1 MRRPRLRLRG
11 ERLLTGGKKQGLL
24 SAMHNRSTMFLG
36 TALLCLAVGCN
47 KPADSSASAAPP
59 SAPPASTTAQPA
71 VAAVAP
77 TQAAATAPLAAQPA
91 AAAPSASP
99 GTGKFGAPLS
109 AAGPVLTA
117 SAVMAEAGKY
127 DDKDLKLSGTVS
139 GACQKKG
146 CWMTLGSGE
155 AGAQTIR
162 VTFKDYGFFVPKDCL
177 GKKAVVEG
185 HFKVTTMSVAEAQHY
200 AEDAAKEGAPVKKV
214 TEPQKT
220 YAMVA
225 TGVELL

>member
-1 MRRPRLRLRG
+1 
-11 ERLLTGGKKQGLL
+11 
-24 SAMHNRSTMFLG
+24 MFLG
-36 TALLCLAVGCN
+36 TAFLCLAMACN
-47 KPADSSASAAPP
+47 KPAESSAPAPRAAPG
-59 SAPPASTTAQPA
+59 AATAQPA

-77 TQAAATAPLAAQPA
+77 TSAAATAPLAAQPA
-91 AAAPSASP
+91 AATASP
-99 GTGKFGAPLS
+99 GTGKFGAPVS
-109 AAGPVLTA
+109 AAGPVLAATA
-117 SAVMAEAGKY
+117 VLADSSKY
-127 DDKDLKLSGTVS
+127 DDKDLKLTGTVS

-146 CWMTLGSGE
+146 CWMTLGGGE
-155 AGAQTIR
+155 PGAQTIR

-225 TGVELL
+225 TGVELM

>member
-1 MRRPRLRLRG
+1 ML
-11 ERLLTGGKKQGLL
+11 
-24 SAMHNRSTMFLG
+24 AA
-36 TALLCLAVGCN
+36 TAVL
-47 KPADSSASAAPP
+47 ADSS
-59 SAPPASTTAQPA
+59 
-71 VAAVAP
+71 
-77 TQAAATAPLAAQPA
+77 
-91 AAAPSASP
+91 
-99 GTGKFGAPLS
+99 
-109 AAGPVLTA
+109 
-117 SAVMAEAGKY
+117 KY
-127 DDKDLKLSGTVS
+127 DDKDLKLTGTVS

-155 AGAQTIR
+155 PGAQTIR

-225 TGVELL
+225 TGVELM

>member
-1 MRRPRLRLRG
+1 MR
-11 ERLLTGGKKQGLL
+11 
-24 SAMHNRSTMFLG
+24 NRSTMFLG
-36 TALLCLAVGCN
+36 TAFLCLAMACN
-47 KPADSSASAAPP
+47 KPAESSATAPSAAPG
-59 SAPPASTTAQPA
+59 AATAQPA

-77 TQAAATAPLAAQPA
+77 TSAAATAPLSAQPA
-91 AAAPSASP
+91 AAAASP
-99 GTGKFGAPLS
+99 GTGKFGAPVS
-109 AAGPVLTA
+109 AAGPVLAATA
-117 SAVMAEAGKY
+117 VLADSSKY

-146 CWMTLGSGE
+146 CWMTLGGGE
-155 AGAQTIR
+155 PGAQTIR

-225 TGVELL
+225 TGVELM

>member
-1 MRRPRLRLRG
+1 MGGGVDGTSCATAQLTERG
-11 ERLLTGGKKQGLL
+11 KQGFL
-24 SAMHNRSTMFLG
+24 SAMRNTLTLLCG
-36 TALLCLAVGCN
+36 ALLLSVACNN
-47 KPADSSASAAPP
+47 KPAAPVSAEPSAAPA
-59 SAPPASTTAQPA
+59 APAAQPA

-77 TQAAATAPLAAQPA
+77 PSAAAAAPIAAQPA
-91 AAAPSASP
+91 AAPAATAPA

-109 AAGPVLTA
+109 AAPVVA
-117 SAVMAEAGKY
+117 VAAVMADAAKY
-127 DDKDLKLSGTVS
+127 DDKEIKVSGTVS

-146 CWMTLGSGE
+146 CWMTIGTGE
-155 AGAQTIR
+155 AGAQTVR
-162 VTFKDYGFFVPKDCL
+162 VSFKDYGFFVPKDCL

-225 TGVELL
+225 TGVERM

>member
-1 MRRPRLRLRG
+1 MR
-11 ERLLTGGKKQGLL
+11 
-24 SAMHNRSTMFLG
+24 NRSTLFLG
-36 TALLCLAVGCN
+36 SLSLCLALACN
-47 KPADSSASAAPP
+47 KPADSAAPTAAP
-59 SAPPASTTAQPA
+59 SPAPTQPA

-77 TQAAATAPLAAQPA
+77 TSAATSAPVAAQPA
-91 AAAPSASP
+91 AAASP

-109 AAGPVLTA
+109 AAGEVLAATA
-117 SAVMAEAGKY
+117 VLADAGKY
-127 DDKDLKLSGTVS
+127 DDKDLKLTGTVS

-146 CWMTLGSGE
+146 CWMTLGGGE
-155 AGAQTIR
+155 PGAQTIR

-214 TEPQKT
+214 TEAQKT

>member
-1 MRRPRLRLRG
+1 MR
-11 ERLLTGGKKQGLL
+11 
-24 SAMHNRSTMFLG
+24 NRSMMFLG
-36 TALLCLAVGCN
+36 TASLCLVMACN
-47 KPADSSASAAPP
+47 KPAESSAPAGAPSAAP
-59 SAPPASTTAQPA
+59 ATAQPA

-77 TQAAATAPLAAQPA
+77 TSAAATAPLAAQPA
-91 AAAPSASP
+91 AATP
-99 GTGKFGAPLS
+99 GTGKFGAPVS
-109 AAGPVLTA
+109 AAGPVLAATA
-117 SAVMAEAGKY
+117 VLADSSKY
-127 DDKDLKLSGTVS
+127 DDKDLKLTGTVS

-146 CWMTLGSGE
+146 CWMTLGGGE
-155 AGAQTIR
+155 PGAQTIR

-225 TGVELL
+225 TGVELM